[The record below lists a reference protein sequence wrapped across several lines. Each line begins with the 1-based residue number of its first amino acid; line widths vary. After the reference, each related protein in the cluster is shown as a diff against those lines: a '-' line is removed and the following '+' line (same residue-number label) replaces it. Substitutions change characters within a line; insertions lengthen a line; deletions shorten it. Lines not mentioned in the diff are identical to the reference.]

1 VGILARYGPANP
13 TLNFHMQ
20 AKTVCFLRLI
30 PDLPTAEVVQ
40 QKLEEK
46 VSCIAMKDPVAV
58 KSLQEVLLAR
68 SRGFLSKG
76 SPMSSSVEADTR
88 DRYGDAK
95 PFKEVFRVSPRTQ
108 QGHACPRGSVDA

>member
-1 VGILARYGPANP
+1 MFFE
-13 TLNFHMQ
+13 T
-20 AKTVCFLRLI
+20 I

-46 VSCIAMKDPVAV
+46 VGRIAMKDPVAV

-76 SPMSSSVEADTR
+76 SPMSSSVEAEHEIDT
-88 DRYGDAK
+88 GDAK
-95 PFKEVFRVSPRTQ
+95 PFKEVFRRVPETQ
-108 QGHACPRGSVDA
+108 RGMLALEVQSMLEMG